1 MEQPQQQLPMVI
13 VAEGIPPIQSK
24 LVEKMRRWEYVDL
37 SKLLGG
43 SDPASEEAAMIVEG
57 QIVKLGAPQGGHR
70 KQSSIND
77 IFTWLQAF
85 AKFMAVMLSSSMT
98 SKEEAAGLA
107 AHMHLIL
114 QLSKDLG
121 GLQWL
126 KYDQEF
132 REWAAAKGIRRWGE
146 LNMPIYGRCLS
157 PQHPPPASDVKGY
170 QQPGEKRVWGACFKW
185 NEGRC
190 KKGGACGFKHVC
202 SVCGGAHVKPSC
214 PVRPKRYRA
223 T

>member
-1 MEQPQQQLPMVI
+1 MVI
-13 VAEGIPPIQSK
+13 VVEGIPPIQSK

-37 SKLLGG
+37 LKLLGG

-70 KQSSIND
+70 KQSAINN
-77 IFTWLQAF
+77 IFTWLQVF

-107 AHMHLIL
+107 AHMYLIL

-157 PQHPPPASDVKGY
+157 PQHPPPASDGKDTSSQGRKEF
-170 QQPGEKRVWGACFKW
+170 GEHALNGMKEDA
-185 NEGRC
+185 
-190 KKGGACGFKHVC
+190 KKGVACGFKHIC
-202 SVCGGAHVKPSC
+202 SICGGAHMKPSC